1 MLYLTYSRFWY
12 KDKGFEDE
20 ADDDE
25 DDDDDKDE
33 DDEDDDDDDVEVRER
48 RDDLYKQLTRT
59 ARFAIPDDLRPEDT
73 DGSQLSDEESN
84 LEGLKKFRGL
94 PVGDVYF

>member
-20 ADDDE
+20 ADDEEE
-25 DDDDDKDE
+25 DDDNDDN
-33 DDEDDDDDDVEVRER
+33 DVEVRER

-94 PVGDVYF
+94 PVGDVYFWKSVLER